1 MSCPP
6 RRRGVPGRDAAREE
20 PPYARSH
27 GEVHVLGDAHEIAKR
42 AEEGML
48 PVFQSQP
55 GFRAYSLI
63 ASGDEVVSFSAWDS
77 AEQADAANAAARE
90 WIAENLE
97 GEIGLKEAKTGEILL
112 STTLDVTPAVT
123 A

>member
-1 MSCPP
+1 M
-6 RRRGVPGRDAAREE
+6 AR
-20 PPYARSH
+20 YTYS
-27 GEVHVLGDAHEIAKR
+27 GDAHEIAKK

-97 GEIGLKEAKTGEILL
+97 GEIELKEAKTGEILL
-112 STTLDVTPAVT
+112 STTLGVTPAVT